1 MNWNKFNTFGE
12 SKEKA
17 FEIFSNQVFK
27 VYCERVYKDKMR
39 KLVVVNG
46 AGGDGGIE
54 AYAELVNGNIVAIQ
68 SKCFFDAIDSSKI
81 SQIRNSIN
89 TAKKIRS
96 NIQKYIVS
104 VPRDLGNK
112 KNGIKNFERK
122 RVEDLFKE
130 FENTNI
136 EFELWGEFELSEYI
150 IKNKELAGVH
160 KFWFD
165 NSEIDFS
172 SIYERFQIQK
182 NGWLKEKYNENLH
195 VKTNVNRQ
203 IEIILGDEKYK
214 KDKIKKANKI
224 IEEFKEYLLVFEK
237 YLEILNNEEK
247 EKLKEIYK
255 EQSKKIEEIHLYL
268 LDIIKCL
275 KNENNKLIIRNKN
288 FYIDTEWFYN
298 LEKKLMS
305 MHYNKMKQHI
315 EIIENI
321 NVNEFLKECE
331 EDYLKKN
338 LLIIGDFG
346 TGKTH
351 SVVNQIEN
359 ELKRNNIAILI
370 RASDVKSKS
379 SWKEILTKALG
390 LSETWSED
398 EIFSSLELLASR
410 NQYIL
415 PDSDIVINKKVLI
428 CIDGIDEH
436 SDYQYW
442 YEKQLETNEL
452 IKKYKKFRF
461 CFIGRKYAF
470 KKIETLENYKVLN
483 FDYNPGYD
491 VNEMFGKYMLEY
503 NIKFG
508 NSINIKTYL
517 NNPLVLKTFA
527 ELYKNKKIDTLDGL
541 NINLVQ
547 LFKIK
552 LDKMNEEF
560 LANNSDIICRDVLN
574 RSAIIIAE
582 LLYTN
587 SKIYKKDII
596 QLMNNDDEL
605 SLIENSKKT
614 KIIESLQKYGLLYVE
629 TEEIDLGIKK
639 EVYYKGM
646 QPVIDYII
654 ARKIS
659 RYIIEGKFDKI
670 NEKINRTILKL
681 CALILFEENQMFL
694 PDIQELD
701 IELYILEEAA
711 YYAIANANPLKTII
725 IKDRVCESM
734 LRSPNN
740 MRKILNNIIIPCSR
754 IPNHPLG
761 AETLNE
767 ILIKYVDM
775 ASRDKIWSLP
785 EFLRSDKIKITQEV
799 IINSENL
806 TYFLDKDDKYNGLP
820 LIYVWLLTG
829 VDNMR
834 LYFYRNQLMNW
845 AILCPNEFILLLNK
859 ISEIN
864 DIQLLEQIYGIS
876 MCLCY
881 KTKDYDIVKKIL
893 NIIEEKFFLRDKIKT
908 YDFQIRTYIRDIAEL
923 ALKLNIINEKQLKK
937 YLPSYNCDEIIKLNL
952 KAAEEGNRMYGYSA
966 IDYDLARYVLC
977 DHISYRFF
985 EHYNEC
991 NEEDKEIKL
1000 QDVFSKEELIKYK
1013 KFFAGN
1019 SEFINA
1025 LNSFENNTLENKILL
1040 NYFELTSSYD
1050 KKDNKEKEFEHTLDE
1065 ILVPIEN
1072 VDEEQRI
1079 EEKDVFNSK
1088 KIEFLKKEGK
1098 SIRKNDLS
1106 ESEFIISAA
1115 YQYLLEC
1122 GWNEGEFYGKD
1133 KIDSEIIGRYYHAT
1147 HGARSSVMSF
1157 VEKYIWCFRNKIM
1170 GYLAD
1175 HLLINKK
1182 EVSKC
1187 YNYFEIDDVL
1197 DPITEFEQKNNGNDA
1212 LQEDFIQEDM
1222 FENIGVLNI
1231 EEIIRWIKSEDLKIN
1246 LNKWIS
1252 IKDKYLVLNRY
1263 DCFTDI
1269 RNNLECTMWIS
1280 SGIIN
1285 RNDIKYL
1292 QDNIDNKQEKL
1303 YRILNNPEE
1312 FSEYTNA
1319 DGSRTPFE
1327 IINFDWNDT
1336 KEEYF
1341 TNISLLENSI
1351 NRYKIYK
1358 TYESAY
1364 NVHTEFNEI
1373 HYKIPSRRIRNMLN
1387 INNNVE
1393 FEYKNNEETVAIY
1406 EKNNKSWDDHH
1417 NILVADAKK
1426 LNKKLN
1432 ENNEILI
1439 WFIRLDKELSSLGR
1453 EKYTKVN
1460 DRNSLVIVCWFEEGK
1475 IKINYIKE

>member
-17 FEIFSNQVFK
+17 FEILSNQIFK
-27 VYCERVYKDKMR
+27 VYCEKTYKDKMI
-39 KLVVVNG
+39 KFVAING

-54 AYAELVNGNIVAIQ
+54 AYAELSNGKIVAIQ
-68 SKCFFDAIDSSKI
+68 SKCFFDVIDSSKI

-89 TAKKIRS
+89 TAMKVRN

-104 VPRDLGNK
+104 VPRNLANK
-112 KNGIKNFERK
+112 KNGIKDYERK
-122 RVEDLFKE
+122 RVEDLFDE
-130 FENTNI
+130 FKDTDI
-136 EFELWGEFELSEYI
+136 EFELWGEFELDDYI

-160 KFWFD
+160 KFWFN

-172 SIYERFQIQK
+172 TINEHFQIQK
-182 NGWLKEKYNENLH
+182 NGWLKGKYNEKLH
-195 VKTNVNRQ
+195 VTSNINRQ
-203 IEIILGDEKYK
+203 IERILGDEKYK
-214 KDKIKKANKI
+214 KDKIKKANRI
-224 IEEFKEYLLVFEK
+224 INEFKEYLLIFEK
-237 YLEILNNEEK
+237 NLEILNNDQK
-247 EKLKEIYK
+247 EKLKEIYNK
-255 EQSKKIEEIHLYL
+255 QYNMIEEMNLYL
-268 LDIIKCL
+268 LDIINCL
-275 KNENNKLIIRNKN
+275 KNENEKLIIKNKK
-288 FYIDTEWFYN
+288 FHFDTEWFYK
-298 LEKKLMS
+298 LEKRIMS
-305 MHYNKMKQHI
+305 MHYNKMKQYI

-321 NVNEFLKECE
+321 NINQFLKECE
-331 EDYLKKN
+331 QEYLKKN

-359 ELKRNNIAILI
+359 ELKRNNIPILI

-390 LSETWSED
+390 LSETWSEE
-398 EIFSSLELLASR
+398 EIFSSLELLANR

-415 PDSDIVINKKVLI
+415 PDKEIVINKKILI

-452 IKKYKKFRF
+452 LKKYKNLRF

-470 KKIETLENYKVLN
+470 KKIETLEDYKILN
-483 FDYNPGYD
+483 FDNNPGYSI
-491 VNEMFGKYMLEY
+491 NEMFDKYMLEY

-508 NSINIKTYL
+508 NSINLKTYL

-527 ELYKNKKIDTLDGL
+527 ELYQNKKIDTLNGL
-541 NINLVQ
+541 NVNLVQ

-560 LANNSDIICRDVLN
+560 LINNSDIICKDVLN

-587 SKIYKKDII
+587 SKIYKKDIL
-596 QLMNNDDEL
+596 QLMDNDDEL
-605 SLIENSKKT
+605 MLIDNFKKM

-629 TEEIDLGIKK
+629 TEEFDLGIKK

-646 QPVIDYII
+646 QPVIYYII

-659 RYIIEGKFDKI
+659 RYIIDGKVDKSIDKI
-670 NEKINRTILKL
+670 NLAVLKL
-681 CALILFEENQMFL
+681 CALILFEENQIFL
-694 PDIQELD
+694 PDIQNLEK
-701 IELYILEEAA
+701 ELYRIEEATC
-711 YYAIANANPLKTII
+711 YAIVNSNPLKTKIL
-725 IKDRVCESM
+725 KDRIREFM
-734 LRSPNN
+734 LRSPND
-740 MRKILNNIIIPCSR
+740 MRTVLNNIIIPCSR

-761 AETLNE
+761 AELLNE
-767 ILIKYVDM
+767 ILLKYRDM

-785 EFLRSDKIKITQEV
+785 ELLKGDQIKIIQDV
-799 IINSENL
+799 IINSENPG
-806 TYFLDKDDKYNGLP
+806 YFLDKDDKYNGLP

-829 VDNMR
+829 VNNMN

-845 AILCPNEFILLLNK
+845 AILCPNEFVLLLNK
-859 ISEIN
+859 IIEIN
-864 DIQLLEQIYGIS
+864 DIQLLEQICGIS

-881 KTKDYDIVKKIL
+881 KTKDNDIVKEIL
-893 NIIEEKFFLRDKIKT
+893 NIMEEKFFSRGKIKT

-923 ALKLNIINEKQLKK
+923 AFKLKIINPKKLKK
-937 YLPSYNCDEIIKLNL
+937 YLPPYNCSEEIKLNL
-952 KAAEEGNRMYGYSA
+952 KAAEEGNTMSGYSA

-985 EHYNEC
+985 DYYNYC

-1000 QDVFSKEELIKYK
+1000 QDVFSKEELLKYK
-1013 KFFAGN
+1013 KAFDGN
-1019 SEFINA
+1019 NEFINA
-1025 LNSFENNTLENKILL
+1025 LNSFENNNLENKILL
-1040 NYFELTSSYD
+1040 NYFKLELD
-1050 KKDNKEKEFEHTLDE
+1050 DDMNENEEKEFKYNLDD
-1065 ILVPIEN
+1065 ILPQKEN
-1072 VDEEQRI
+1072 VGN
-1079 EEKDVFNSK
+1079 EKEIFNLK
-1088 KIEFLKKEGK
+1088 KIEFLKAEGQK
-1098 SIRKNDLS
+1098 IKKYDLS
-1106 ESEFIISAA
+1106 EAEFIISAA

-1122 GWNEGEFYGKD
+1122 GWNEVDFFGKD
-1133 KIDSEIIGRYYHAT
+1133 KIDSEIRGRYYYAT

-1175 HLLINKK
+1175 HLLINQKD
-1182 EVSKC
+1182 VSKC
-1187 YNYFEIDDVL
+1187 YNYLEIDDVL
-1197 DPITEFEQKNNGNDA
+1197 DPITEYEQRNDGKDA
-1212 LQEDFIQEDM
+1212 LQNDFIQEDM
-1222 FENIGVLNI
+1222 FENIGVLNLQDS
-1231 EEIIRWIKSEDLKIN
+1231 IRWIKSKDLNIN

-1252 IKDKYLVLNRY
+1252 IKDKYVVLNRY

-1285 RNDIKYL
+1285 KDDIKYL
-1292 QDNIDNKQEKL
+1292 QDNIDNKQKKL
-1303 YRILNNPEE
+1303 YRILNNPDE
-1312 FSEYTNA
+1312 FSEYTNS
-1319 DGSRTPFE
+1319 DGSITPFE
-1327 IINFDWNDT
+1327 IINFDWNNI
-1336 KEEYF
+1336 KENTF

-1364 NVHTEFNEI
+1364 NVHTEFTEI
-1373 HYKIPSRRIRNMLN
+1373 HYKIPSRKIRNMLN

-1393 FEYKNNEETVAIY
+1393 FEYKNNDETLAIY

-1417 NILVADAKK
+1417 NILVVDAKK

-1432 ENNEILI
+1432 ENNEILV
-1439 WFIRLDKELSSLGR
+1439 WFVRIDKLLNSLGR
-1453 EKYTKVN
+1453 EKYTKTD
-1460 DRNSLVIVCWFEEGK
+1460 DRNSILIACWFEDGK
-1475 IKINYIKE
+1475 FKINYINE